1 MASFTGGLAGQCA
14 CRNYRGIYLSLVK
27 ENLLHDLAAF
37 VTSKLAIETS
47 KATFLKQGWRGSVCC
62 ALCCIYIHK
71 LPFKKCNLIGLCFLG
86 YPYEVRFAPLGL
98 KFDTP

>member
-1 MASFTGGLAGQCA
+1 MASFTNGLFLQCVN
-14 CRNYRGIYLSLVK
+14 RIYLGLIK
-27 ENLLHDLAAF
+27 ENFLRDCAAI
-37 VTSKLAIETS
+37 VPSKLAIETS
-47 KATFLKQGWRGSVCC
+47 KANFCKQGRGASVCC

>member
-1 MASFTGGLAGQCA
+1 MFTGIFMFTSVQTFTSIQMFTGGWGEL
-14 CRNYRGIYLSLVK
+14 
-27 ENLLHDLAAF
+27 
-37 VTSKLAIETS
+37 
-47 KATFLKQGWRGSVCC
+47 VCC
-62 ALCCIYIHK
+62 ALYCIYIHK

>member
-1 MASFTGGLAGQCA
+1 MRFANELASNNGG
-14 CRNYRGIYLSLVK
+14 
-27 ENLLHDLAAF
+27 
-37 VTSKLAIETS
+37 
-47 KATFLKQGWRGSVCC
+47 RGS
-62 ALCCIYIHK
+62 LCDIHLVIYIHK

>member
-1 MASFTGGLAGQCA
+1 MALSCNVLTESIGE
-14 CRNYRGIYLSLVK
+14 YYWGIYPSPAK